1 MKKQLCPAN
10 TLCSR
15 LSLFWADLLCLHTDL
30 ALHVSDA
37 RWSLLLEMAGW
48 CCMSETS
55 ITVMTCA
62 CYYTAPIFTTLTSGT
77 MLSSVLCFITLFYK
91 FFNAICSS
99 YNILNIPW
107 SSQQDS
113 NTSVPSRCHNSDNL
127 AELVF
132 GTTCSMTTQMQ
143 LQLFFYWMNEFIL
156 YNCFA
161 EPPRNFWMTHFIVC
175 LFSIWENNPRS
186 IT

>member
-107 SSQQDS
+107 SSQHESD
-113 NTSVPSRCHNSDNL
+113 TSVPSRCHNSDNL

-132 GTTCSMTTQMQ
+132 VRHVAWRRKCSCSC
-143 LQLFFYWMNEFIL
+143 FSIGWMNLFYITALLNPPGISGWPIL
-156 YNCFA
+156 LCVYF
-161 EPPRNFWMTHFIVC
+161 
-175 LFSIWENNPRS
+175 RS
-186 IT
+186 ERTIHDR